1 MKTVMDYGVENN
13 YLVQHKAAHDTTVRT
28 RKLAD

>member
-1 MKTVMDYGVENN
+1 MKTAMDYGVEKN
-13 YLVQHKAAHDTTVRT
+13 YLVQHKAAHDNTART